1 MPTAVSISVD
11 EYLATTYHPDCDYV
25 DGELVERNVGETD
38 HSYLQG
44 AIFAYL
50 WARRNSWGVT
60 PLPELRV
67 QVKTTRFRIPDITV
81 VTGPKP
87 NTRILLEPP
96 LLCIEIVS
104 PADRMDRAQEIIDEY
119 LAFGVPC
126 VWVVNPRTLRGYI
139 YTSEGM
145 REAKDGILRVAGT
158 PIEVPLANLE

>member
-1 MPTAVSISVD
+1 
-11 EYLATTYHPDCDYV
+11 
-25 DGELVERNVGETD
+25 
-38 HSYLQG
+38 
-44 AIFAYL
+44 
-50 WARRNSWGVT
+50 
-60 PLPELRV
+60 
-67 QVKTTRFRIPDITV
+67 VKTTRFRIPDITV